1 MKAKWFSTL
10 LIVLMLVVAIAP
22 AASAAQ
28 NASGGI
34 DSVPKKDNLPD
45 PLTTMQ
51 LDLKEKA
58 IEAKL
63 NGKAHGKTHEVAR
76 GQYVQLD
83 LEGTGMVWTVM
94 GEFSDFPHNSI
105 EEPDRAVNNTTYWEP
120 DFSKEHMDTLLYD
133 RTAGANSMANYYL
146 EQSSGRYTIAGEA
159 TDWIPV
165 GDHLMYDDNPDSNV
179 WFFLEDTVNGW
190 YDAQTAAGKTPDEIN
205 EYLRQFDVR
214 DRYDYD

>member
-94 GEFSDFPHNSI
+94 GERKSVGEGKSVDP
-105 EEPDRAVNNTTYWEP
+105 
-120 DFSKEHMDTLLYD
+120 
-133 RTAGANSMANYYL
+133 G
-146 EQSSGRYTIAGEA
+146 GRRI
-159 TDWIPV
+159 I
-165 GDHLMYDDNPDSNV
+165 
-179 WFFLEDTVNGW
+179 
-190 YDAQTAAGKTPDEIN
+190 KKKK
-205 EYLRQFDVR
+205 RK
-214 DRYDYD
+214 